1 VSTAGVRGHDEGVLR
16 ALNLQHSHPNRG
28 ADATRTKTKDRT
40 MDDDKWSY
48 TVEAYNIQLGA

>member
-1 VSTAGVRGHDEGVLR
+1 MMYVVIYYSNQ

-28 ADATRTKTKDRT
+28 ADATRTKTKDKT